1 MLIGKDII
9 TVIRGVVSII
19 TSIMLII
26 VGNSESNLP
35 SPTGAEVVSKQ
46 TYVLLDE
53 KVSSQGVTNDGEYF
67 YFSSKRHLGKA
78 DMETGEMVNYNFYAI
93 PEILQEKGC
102 NHIGGLSYYNGII
115 YAAIED
121 GPDYNN
127 SFIALYNAETLCFT
141 GKYYEVPHEL
151 HLAGVPWCAVDAA
164 NNRIYTAEWDDT
176 TVINVFNLETFELEG
191 FIELKNPE
199 EVVRIQGAELCTTDG
214 KLYLSSD
221 VETDEKPILAVDLE
235 TGEVT
240 KAFSRN
246 IGVGFEAED
255 ITVAYTEDG
264 PVFYVLDIGVERDS
278 TNLTG
283 YKMK

>member
-1 MLIGKDII
+1 MLLGKDII

-26 VGNSESNLP
+26 VGNTENNLP
-35 SPTGAEVVSKQ
+35 SPSKAEVVSKQ
-46 TYVLLDE
+46 TYVLLDKE
-53 KVSSQGVTNDGEYF
+53 VSSQGVTNDGEYF

-78 DMETGEMVNYNFYAI
+78 DMETGEMVNMNLYAI
-93 PEILQEKGC
+93 PEILKDKGC

-164 NNRIYTAEWDDT
+164 NNCIYTAEWDDT
-176 TVINVFNLETFELEG
+176 AVINVFNLETFELEHL
-191 FIELKNPE
+191 IELKNPE
-199 EVVRIQGAELCTTDG
+199 EVIRIQGAEVCTTDG

-221 VETDEKPILAVDLE
+221 VETDEKPILSVDLE

-240 KAFSRN
+240 KVFSRN
-246 IGVGFEAED
+246 VGAGHEAED
-255 ITVAYTEDG
+255 LTIAYTEDG
-264 PVFYVLDIGVERDS
+264 PVFYVLDIGIERDS
-278 TNLTG
+278 TSLTG
-283 YKMK
+283 YKLK

>member
-1 MLIGKDII
+1 MFLGKDIL
-9 TVIRGVVSII
+9 TVIRGVISII
-19 TSIMLII
+19 TTIMLVI

-35 SPTGAEVVSKQ
+35 SPAGAEIVSKQ
-46 TYVLLDE
+46 TYVLIDE
-53 KVSSQGVTNDGEYF
+53 DVSSQGVTNDGEYF
-67 YFSSKRHLGKA
+67 YFSSKKHLGKA
-78 DMETGEMVNYNFYAI
+78 DMETGEMVTMNLYAI
-93 PEILQEKGC
+93 PQILQDKGC
-102 NHIGGLSYYNGII
+102 NHIGGLSYHNGII

-127 SFIALYNAETLCFT
+127 SFIALYNAETLCYT

-151 HLAGVPWCAVDAA
+151 HLDGVPWCAVDAGR
-164 NNRIYTAEWDDT
+164 NCIYTAEWENT
-176 TVINVFNLETFELEG
+176 TRINVFNLETLEFER

-199 EVVRIQGAELCTTDG
+199 EVIRIQGAEYCETDG

-255 ITVAYTEDG
+255 ITVAYTDDG
-264 PVFYVLDIGVERDS
+264 PVFYVLDRGVNRDS
-278 TNLTG
+278 SNLTG